1 MRNAKSSPAP
11 IFVSIVT
18 VLLLAASSLAA
29 AQTEKMLHVFKGAS
43 IPNGSGYPNGGL
55 IAGAAGNLWGTTA
68 ATGNSCSGG
77 ACGTVFEL
85 SPTGTGGYIQTV
97 LHSFSMS
104 GTQPWNPQAGLAM
117 DAGGNLYGT
126 TYAGGLLGA
135 GTVFKLTYAA
145 GAWTGNVLH
154 SFGGPDDGAQ
164 PVAAVTLDAAGNVYG
179 TTQTGGRYGEG
190 VVFGLSP
197 NPSGGWSEKVLHAF
211 KNVDG
216 ASPRGAL
223 ILDSAGN
230 LYGTTQGGGANGE
243 GAAFELSPSLTGPW
257 TETVIYS
264 FASAPGPQL
273 TMDGA
278 GTLYGTT
285 SEFGSENAGFVFELT
300 PSAGSWSE
308 QVIYNF
314 CSEAHCAGGFGSSGV
329 VIDPAGNLYGT
340 TAGGA
345 AYAEGA
351 AYELSPPAAGGSI
364 WTHTVLHAF
373 GNGTDGAQPTGT
385 LLYNTGE
392 LFGATLYGG
401 KYGFGTVFQIT
412 P

>member
-1 MRNAKSSPAP
+1 MRSARTFLALT
-11 IFVSIVT
+11 F
-18 VLLLAASSLAA
+18 VLLVTALILAGSSLAV
-29 AQTEKMLHVFKGAS
+29 AQTEKMLHVFKGPS

-55 IAGAAGNLWGTTA
+55 IADAAGNLYGTTA

-85 SPTGTGGYIQTV
+85 SPTGSGGYTQTV
-97 LHSFSMS
+97 LHVFSMS
-104 GTQPWNPQAGLAM
+104 GTKPWNPQAGLAM
-117 DAGGNLYGT
+117 DASGNLYGT
-126 TYAGGLLGA
+126 TYAGGLVGA
-135 GTVFKLTYAA
+135 GAVFKLTYAA
-145 GAWTGNVLH
+145 GSWTGNVLY

-164 PVAAVTLDAAGNVYG
+164 PVAALTLDAAGNVYG

-190 VVFGLSP
+190 VVFQLSP
-197 NPSGGWSEKVLHAF
+197 NQSGSWSERILHAF
-211 KNVDG
+211 KSHDG
-216 ASPRGAL
+216 SNPQGAL
-223 ILDSAGN
+223 IFDSLGN

-243 GAAFELSPSLTGPW
+243 GAAFELSPSVAGPW
-257 TETVIYS
+257 TEKVIYS

-273 TMDGA
+273 TMDAA
-278 GTLYGTT
+278 GNLYGTT
-285 SEFGSENAGFVFELT
+285 SEFGTANAGFVFELT
-300 PSAGSWSE
+300 PASGTWSE

-329 VIDPAGNLYGT
+329 VIDPSGNLYGT

-351 AYELSPPAAGGSI
+351 AYELSPPAPGGSS

-373 GNGTDGAQPTGT
+373 GNKTDGAQPSGT
-385 LLYNTGE
+385 LLYNTGK

-401 KYGFGTVFQIT
+401 KYGYGTVFQIT

>member
-1 MRNAKSSPAP
+1 MRSAKSSPAP
-11 IFVSIVT
+11 VFVLIVT
-18 VLLLAASSLAA
+18 VLILAASSVAA
-29 AQTEKMLHVFKGAS
+29 AQTEKMLHVFKGPS

-55 IAGAAGNLWGTTA
+55 IADAAGKLYGTTA

-85 SPTGTGGYIQTV
+85 SPTETGGYTQTV

-117 DAGGNLYGT
+117 DASGNLYGT
-126 TYAGGLLGA
+126 TYAGGVEGA
-135 GTVFKLTYAA
+135 GTVFKLTLGA
-145 GAWTGNVLH
+145 GVWTGTVLH

-179 TTQTGGRYGEG
+179 TTQTGGRYNEG
-190 VVFGLSP
+190 VVFKLSP
-197 NPSGGWSEKVLHAF
+197 NPSGGWSEKILHAF
-211 KNVDG
+211 KNDG
-216 ASPRGAL
+216 SNPQGSL
-223 ILDSAGN
+223 IFDSAGN
-230 LYGTTQGGGANGE
+230 LYGTTLSSQGSV
-243 GAAFELSPSLTGPW
+243 FELSPTLTGPW
-257 TETVIYS
+257 TEKVIYS
-264 FASAPGPQL
+264 FESAPGSQL
-273 TMDGA
+273 TMDVA
-278 GTLYGTT
+278 GNLYGTT
-285 SEFGSENAGFVFELT
+285 GEFGSENAGFVWELT
-300 PSAGSWSE
+300 PSSGTWSE

-351 AYELSPPAAGGSI
+351 AYELSPPAPGGS

-373 GNGTDGAQPTGT
+373 GNGTDGAQPSGT
-385 LLYNTGE
+385 LLYNAGK
-392 LFGATLYGG
+392 LYGATLYGG